1 MPSCT
6 CDPPPPC
13 LQVFTNF
20 QEVCLHVEESQI
32 EEVFRIMK
40 RVNGEAQAELLQMLR
55 ALTSTKVRVSVC
67 VCVCVCVRLCVTSI
81 TACTYIHNVHTYACH
96 NTYLHWQFEVCW

>member
-20 QEVCLHVEESQI
+20 QEVCLRVEESQI
-32 EEVFRIMK
+32 EEVFRIMN

-55 ALTSTKVRVSVC
+55 ALTKTKVCLCVCLHLSVC
-67 VCVCVCVRLCVTSI
+67 VHECMP
-81 TACTYIHNVHTYACH
+81 ACRCCFFYYCMYIHT
-96 NTYLHWQFEVCW
+96 